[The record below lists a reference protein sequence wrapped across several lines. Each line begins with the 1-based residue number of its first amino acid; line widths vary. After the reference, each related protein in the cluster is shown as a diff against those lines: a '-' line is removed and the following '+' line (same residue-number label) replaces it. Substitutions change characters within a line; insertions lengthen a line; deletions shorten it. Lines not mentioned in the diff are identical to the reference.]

1 MAEMCI
7 RDRDGI
13 DVLINVG
20 DGDTAHTGGKVW
32 EDPEISSA
40 VKGFVHRGGG
50 LIGVGEPGGHQYQ
63 GRYLQ
68 LSAPLG
74 VEKETGFTLNYD
86 KYNWDEHRDHFI
98 LADCPDHDVDF
109 GEGKK
114 NIFAWEG
121 TEILIQRDKE
131 VQMAAH
137 EYGKGRGVYISGLP
151 YSFVNNRVLYL
162 SLIHICV
169 ERRHNVAL
177 LGFVGVGLCPR
188 VVLTGSVIGG
198 VNLCA
203 GVL

>member
-1 MAEMCI
+1 M
-7 RDRDGI
+7 
-13 DVLINVG
+13 
-20 DGDTAHTGGKVW
+20 
-32 EDPEISSA
+32 
-40 VKGFVHRGGG
+40 
-50 LIGVGEPGGHQYQ
+50 IGVGEPGGHQYQ

-151 YSFVNNRVLYL
+151 YSFVNNRVLYRAIL
-162 SLIHICV
+162 WAAHDEADLHKWFSTNYNVEVHAYVKNGKYCV
-169 ERRHNVAL
+169 VNNTYEPQDTTVY
-177 LGFVGVGLCPR
+177 
-188 VVLTGSVIGG
+188 TGDGSSFTLHMDANEIKWY
-198 VNLCA
+198 NL
-203 GVL
+203 